1 MQKIFQKFLVASVM
15 LAGLFVAS
23 CHPKPIPKE
32 KDPVNAVA
40 EIIVSALD
48 AESGKDVS
56 TDPALKI
63 SASSSANSPVSVN
76 GNVIKIE
83 GSPEISQQTVTINA
97 EFNGKKAS
105 TTVQVNALSS
115 GGQAVYPA
123 NVIFEATQ
131 PQKEAKAIVIVN
143 VWDNESDSDV
153 TAQSIFTPLGV
164 PDSYS
169 CKEGDTKGTF
179 VITGVG
185 GISAFQFTV
194 NATYGNAIG
203 VSDVINI
210 DNIAEGTEKTYL
222 VYITLGTPHVDEDK
236 PAVAVITV
244 TAFDKALD
252 ADVTESTEISA
263 TLEDDSEASVKVE
276 DNIVTITA
284 GESLDIAAQDV
295 TICAKYGDESI
306 ERVVSLSEIKKNST
320 AAYSCE
326 IVFEATQPQ
335 KEAKAIVAVSV
346 WDYESD
352 SDVTAQSTFTPLG
365 VPDSYSCKESDTK
378 GTFVITGVGGI
389 SAFQFAVKAT
399 YGNAVGEAKVDI
411 DAIAEG
417 AEKAYLVS
425 ITLGTPHVDE
435 DKPAVAVIT
444 VTAFDKALDADVTES
459 TEIFAAL
466 EDDPEASVKVE
477 DNIVTITAGES
488 LEIAAQDV
496 TIYAKYG
503 NESIEKVVTLS
514 KIEKNKTAAFTCEVV
529 FNEKGEEEI
538 TYSLRHEKTVAGS
551 TKLYQL
557 TQGHSE
563 LHKHDYS
570 HNGLNIT
577 NWLYNETEFIFVA
590 EFKWTKVYGVSNV
603 AKTYAAG
610 CTDEDKAKIDAYA
623 KTFGLTYTEKEQ
635 TLSHAVSAYARYTA
649 YSTRTPYYATY
660 DVVRTKGAE
669 ETVVGTIKVTSW
681 ASDAQYVETSIPGHE
696 GHYVPGHGHDDHGHG
711 HGGSNAGGGIIGSE

>member
-40 EIIVSALD
+40 EIIVSAFD

-56 TDPALKI
+56 NDSALKI
-63 SASSSANSPVSVN
+63 SASSSSNSSVSVN

-97 EFNGKKAS
+97 EFNGRKAS
-105 TTVQVNALSS
+105 TTVQVNALSE
-115 GGQAVYPA
+115 GGHAAYPA
-123 NVIFEATQ
+123 NVFFEA
-131 PQKEAKAIVIVN
+131 AK
-143 VWDNESDSDV
+143 
-153 TAQSIFTPLGV
+153 
-164 PDSYS
+164 
-169 CKEGDTKGTF
+169 
-179 VITGVG
+179 
-185 GISAFQFTV
+185 
-194 NATYGNAIG
+194 
-203 VSDVINI
+203 
-210 DNIAEGTEKTYL
+210 
-222 VYITLGTPHVDEDK
+222 
-236 PAVAVITV
+236 
-244 TAFDKALD
+244 
-252 ADVTESTEISA
+252 
-263 TLEDDSEASVKVE
+263 
-276 DNIVTITA
+276 
-284 GESLDIAAQDV
+284 
-295 TICAKYGDESI
+295 
-306 ERVVSLSEIKKNST
+306 
-320 AAYSCE
+320 
-326 IVFEATQPQ
+326 PQ

-459 TEIFAAL
+459 TEISATL
-466 EDDPEASVKVE
+466 EDDSEASVKVE

-514 KIEKNKTAAFTCEVV
+514 KIEKNKTAAYTCEVV

-538 TYSLRHEKTVAGS
+538 TYSLRHVKTVAGS

-563 LHKHDYS
+563 LHTQDYS

-577 NWLYNETEFIFVA
+577 NWLYNDSEFILNA
-590 EFKWTKVYGVSNV
+590 EFTWTEVFGVSSV
-603 AKTYAAG
+603 AKNYAAG
-610 CTDEDKAKIDAYA
+610 CTDDDKAKVDEYA
-623 KTFGLTYTEKEQ
+623 KSFRLTYTESPK
-635 TLSHAVSAYARYTA
+635 TLKIQVSAYARYTA

-696 GHYVPGHGHDDHGHG
+696 GHYVHGHGYDDHGHG